1 MVQEAAIPKKTKS
14 MFFNT
19 YVLKQISQ
27 VVPTTP
33 TDPAHNDDTTEL
45 QEFVYEL
52 LLKLCTDFQL
62 GICYKCKDPPQGL
75 QK

>member
-1 MVQEAAIPKKTKS
+1 

-27 VVPTTP
+27 IVTTPIVPT
-33 TDPAHNDDTTEL
+33 HNYDTAKL
-45 QEFVYEL
+45 REFVYEL

-62 GICYKCKDPPQGL
+62 GICYKCKEPPHGL
-75 QK
+75 KK